1 MSERHVHDGELDDY
15 DADSGDDEEEEEY
28 DYDYE
33 NVPESVNNVC
43 GNFEQGDANY
53 KMQCL
58 RLNKIGK
65 FVQCRGSDS
74 LPVMLVQFSWSQN

>member
-1 MSERHVHDGELDDY
+1 MMVSLMIMMLIVVTMRRRSMIIIINED
-15 DADSGDDEEEEEY
+15 
-28 DYDYE
+28 
-33 NVPESVNNVC
+33 VPEGVNNVC